1 MKGSARK
8 VVHHLTKNL
17 MYKLLIEDKLSVRT
31 IRKSLGAELHS
42 MKQISAPLDKTE
54 FLKLSDLFRLFSR
67 GPRSDQYIGLITV
80 AV

>member
-1 MKGSARK
+1 MYNQYLNSSGFLKGSARK

-42 MKQISAPLDKTE
+42 MKQISAP
-54 FLKLSDLFRLFSR
+54 
-67 GPRSDQYIGLITV
+67 
-80 AV
+80 